1 MISEMKQFPF
11 LFAIFFVVLSCNGNG
26 DDPTGEPVNKLEIK
40 GADMS
45 YLPEIRES
53 GLTFFNEQDKP
64 EEMLLTLKNAGVNV
78 IRLRLWHN
86 PIAPNSDFGT
96 VKTLAEE
103 IRSKGFKLLLSVQYS
118 DTWADP
124 GHQTKPGKWNNLN
137 FAQLKDSVYHYTKK
151 IVEEIQPEYIQIG
164 NEINGGFLWPEG
176 RIANLS
182 QFTQLLQS
190 GIQAVRDHGKG
201 TKIMIH
207 YAGFQHADWFY
218 TQLAELDYDI
228 IGLSYYP
235 VWHGKDLEILKTN
248 LTQLPVKFSK
258 KIMIAETS
266 YPWTFSWND
275 ATTNIIGSAEQ
286 ILPEFPASF
295 QGQKNFLQKIS
306 DMLNANPNA
315 IGFCYW
321 GSEWVSYKGKDATNG
336 SSYENQAFWDFTNSS
351 LPVLE
356 VYK

>member
-1 MISEMKQFPF
+1 MKQL
-11 LFAIFFVVLSCNGNG
+11 LFFFAFIFVILSCNGNG
-26 DDPTGEPVNKLEIK
+26 DDPIVEPVNKLEIK

-53 GLTFFNEQDKP
+53 GLTFFNEKDKP
-64 EEMLLTLKNAGVNV
+64 EEMLLTLKRTGVNV

-86 PIAPNSDFGT
+86 PSTPNSSFNS

-103 IRSKGFKLLLSVQYS
+103 IRSMGFKLLLCVHYS

-124 GHQTKPGKWNNLN
+124 GHQTKPARWNNLS
-137 FAQLKDSVYHYTKK
+137 FAQLKDSVYQYTQK
-151 IVEEIQPEYIQIG
+151 IVEQIQPEYIQIG

-176 RIANLS
+176 RIANLT
-182 QFTQLLQS
+182 QFRQLLQS
-190 GIQAVRDHGKG
+190 GIQAVRDHGMQ

-207 YAGFQHADWFY
+207 YAGFQQADWFY
-218 TQLAELDYDI
+218 SQLTDLDYDI

-235 VWHGKDLEILKTN
+235 LWHGKDLAALQNALI
-248 LTQLPVKFSK
+248 QLPVKYGK

-266 YPWTFSWND
+266 YPWTLSWND

-286 ILPEFPASF
+286 ILDAYPASF
-295 QGQKNFLQKIS
+295 QGQRNYLQNLS

-315 IGFCYW
+315 VGFCYW